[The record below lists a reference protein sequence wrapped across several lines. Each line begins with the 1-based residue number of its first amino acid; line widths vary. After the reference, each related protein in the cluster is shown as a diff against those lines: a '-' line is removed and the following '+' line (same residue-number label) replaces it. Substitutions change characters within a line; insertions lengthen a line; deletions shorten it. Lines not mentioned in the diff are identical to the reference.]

1 MAWVDPLAEKHFN
14 ISLYTY
20 CFDNPINVID
30 PDGKDGVYI
39 AFPDYKISTPI
50 GKIGNLGHAG
60 VLLINKQGVTKY
72 YEYGRYDPEGR
83 GTVRTIPIPDI
94 VIGKDG
100 TPTEKSLNN
109 TLRVISDKAGH
120 GGKIEGAYIK
130 SDKFQEMKNYT
141 ESKKKENS
149 NPKREKYSLTSNN
162 CGTFATDV
170 LKQDPEV
177 KKKSP
182 TIINPRPNS
191 IVKEYQNKFSTI
203 RYEPTK

>member
-109 TLRVISDKAGH
+109 TLRLV
-120 GGKIEGAYIK
+120 
-130 SDKFQEMKNYT
+130 MV
-141 ESKKKENS
+141 
-149 NPKREKYSLTSNN
+149 EK
-162 CGTFATDV
+162 
-170 LKQDPEV
+170 LK
-177 KKKSP
+177 
-182 TIINPRPNS
+182 
-191 IVKEYQNKFSTI
+191 
-203 RYEPTK
+203 EPTSKAINFKK